1 MLGVYLLFAVV
12 GLGLLAFSLGD
23 DADASS
29 HDVGGSSGHGAS
41 GHGDAAH
48 SHPGD
53 LVLGFFRPRNMIFF
67 AAAFGTTGAIFTWLG
82 RAALST
88 GVLALLMGAGAMA
101 VSHALFRWLRNTES
115 AVEVVGDAALEGST
129 GRVAIDV
136 EPGARGRVVCNV
148 GGREVSV
155 LARLAPGTAGTLGAG
170 SEVVVI
176 RMVDGEAE
184 VAPFGSTE

>member
-1 MLGVYLLFAVV
+1 MLGIYLLFAVV

-29 HDVGGSSGHGAS
+29 HDVGDSS
-41 GHGDAAH
+41 GHGDASHA
-48 SHPGD
+48 HPGD
-53 LVLGFFRPRNMIFF
+53 LVLGFFRPRNLIFF

-82 RAALST
+82 RSGLST
-88 GVLALLMGAGAMA
+88 AVLAMLMGAGAMTA
-101 VSHALFRWLRNTES
+101 SHALFRWLRKTES
-115 AVEVVGDAALEGST
+115 ATEVVGDAVLEGST

-136 EPGARGRVVCNV
+136 EPGVRGRVVCNV

-155 LARLAPGTAGTLGAG
+155 LARLAPGTADKIGAG
-170 SEVVVI
+170 SEVVVV

-184 VAPFGSTE
+184 IAPYGSTE

>member
-23 DADASS
+23 DADGSS
-29 HDVGGSSGHGAS
+29 HDVGG
-41 GHGDAAH
+41 HGDMGH

-53 LVLGFFRPRNMIFF
+53 LVLGFFRPRNLIFF
-67 AAAFGTTGAIFTWLG
+67 AAAFGTTGALLTWLG
-82 RAALST
+82 RSALGT
-88 GVLALLMGAGAMA
+88 GVLAMVMGVGAMVA
-101 VSHALFRWLRNTES
+101 SHALFRWLRKTES
-115 AVEVVGDAALEGST
+115 ATEVVGDAALEGST

-136 EPGARGRVVCNV
+136 EPGVRGRVVCNV

-155 LARLAPGTAGTLGAG
+155 LARLAPGTADKIGAG
-170 SEVVVI
+170 SEVVVV

-184 VAPFGSTE
+184 IAPYGSTD

>member
-29 HDVGGSSGHGAS
+29 HDVGGPN
-41 GHGDAAH
+41 GHGDVGHA
-48 SHPGD
+48 HPGD
-53 LVLGFFRPRNMIFF
+53 VLLGFFRPRNLIFF
-67 AAAFGTTGAIFTWLG
+67 SAAFGTTGALLTWLG
-82 RAALST
+82 RSGLLT
-88 GVLALLMGAGAMA
+88 GVLALMMGFGAMIA
-101 VSHALFRWLRNTES
+101 THVLFRWLRKTES
-115 AVEVVGDAALEGST
+115 ATEVVGDAALEGST

-136 EPGARGRVVCNV
+136 EPGVRGRVVCNV

-155 LARLAPGTAGTLGAG
+155 LARLAPGTADRIGAG
-170 SEVVVI
+170 SEIVVV

-184 VAPFGSTE
+184 IAPYGSTD